1 VSPRRITDVAT
12 EIGVVALSLVVT
24 FGLARIF
31 VDLRWR
37 ADLVTLVVASHVVAL
52 VVRRAGFG
60 MGISASV
67 SAAGMLVVGNVVL
80 FPETSGSII
89 PTNET
94 LAALRSDL
102 ETAWTAF
109 ELQQAPVEPL
119 RGFVATAGL
128 ALWWAAVLADRAAF
142 RLRSMPQTIA
152 PATTIFVFTVLLGDG
167 SHPVAHAAF
176 LAAAVGAVILTLR
189 LSRQARDDVWVA
201 SGAAAGLS
209 STMRSG
215 ATAAGLALL
224 AGVMVGPALP
234 DAGEQLL
241 DPSEWDN
248 GPETRR
254 VTSPLVEISA
264 SLLSQTER
272 EMFSVRVSD
281 PIDRHYWRQMA
292 LTEFN
297 GREWRRSSR
306 FDDANGRVP
315 SNIASTVNRTV
326 VRQEITTTA
335 LGGIYLPAAY
345 EISNV
350 LASGEVELE
359 YEVETGALVVK
370 RESEERARAGFTY
383 VIESQVPN
391 YDPAALPATATD
403 GLRADFVA
411 EHTQLPEE
419 CLDGQTTI
427 NGCWNPDI
435 TRAAEA
441 ITEGAST
448 DYERV
453 VALQSFFVDPNNFS
467 YNVNVALNHD
477 IDSTERFLFDVREGY
492 CEQFAST
499 FAAMARS
506 IGIPTRVAVGFTWG
520 EWDPDRS
527 AYLVRGEHAHAWPEV
542 FFADAGWVVLDP
554 TPGRAPAHNQSF
566 ARLAAAQLGENDA
579 GNRDLGDGPTPTTL
593 PAPTPTGGP
602 NAAPGAPDRPE
613 PEPDDLLAEPT
624 SAGTTADDHGGGR
637 DWSPLLRLGA
647 AIGGVVAIVG
657 AVPFIRVVA
666 RRRRGMRV
674 ANDPVGRS
682 ELAWDDATDALRLV
696 GIVASPAET
705 PMEFASR
712 AMQHHRAV
720 GPVDEL
726 AAAVT
731 TLRYA
736 KLSDPNSVSHE
747 AERAATTVADRC
759 RAQVPGR
766 KRWSDAID
774 PRTITVS
781 RK

>member
-1 VSPRRITDVAT
+1 MSPRRITDVAT
-12 EIGVVALSLVVT
+12 EIAVAALSLVVT
-24 FGLARIF
+24 FGLARLF

-37 ADLVTLVVASHVVAL
+37 ADLVTLVVASHVLAL

-60 MGISASV
+60 MGISAVV

-80 FPETSGSII
+80 FPETSGSIV
-89 PTNET
+89 PTGET
-94 LAALRSDL
+94 LDLLRSDL
-102 ETAWTAF
+102 EAAWNAF

-128 ALWWAAVLADRAAF
+128 ALWWVAVLADWAAF
-142 RLRSMPQTIA
+142 RLQSMPKTVI

-167 SHPVAHAAF
+167 SHPVVHAALF
-176 LAAAVGAVILTLR
+176 AAAVGAVILSLR
-189 LSRQARDDVWVA
+189 LSRQARDNVWVA

-209 STMRSG
+209 STMR
-215 ATAAGLALL
+215 
-224 AGVMVGPALP
+224 AGVVGAGVALVIGVVAGPALP

-254 VTSPLVEISA
+254 VTSPLVEINA
-264 SLLSQTER
+264 SLLDQSER
-272 EMFSVRVSD
+272 EMFSVGVND
-281 PIDRHYWRQMA
+281 PMDRHYWRQMA

-297 GREWRRSSR
+297 GREWRRSSS
-306 FDDANGRVP
+306 FNDANGRVP
-315 SNIASTVNRTV
+315 SNIASTVNRTT

-350 LASGEVELE
+350 LTSGNVELE

-370 RESEERARAGFTY
+370 RESEGRALAGFTY
-383 VIESQVPN
+383 VVESQLPT
-391 YDPAALPATATD
+391 YDPAALPTTATD
-403 GLRADFVA
+403 GLNTDFIA
-411 EHTQLPEE
+411 EHTELPEE

-435 TRAAEA
+435 TRAAEV
-441 ITEGAST
+441 ITERAST

-453 VALQSFFVDPNNFS
+453 VALQNFFVDPNNFS
-467 YNVNVALNHD
+467 YNINVALDHD
-477 IDSTERFLFDVREGY
+477 IDSIERFLFDVREGY

-520 EWDPDRS
+520 EWDAARS
-527 AYLVRGEHAHAWPEV
+527 SYVVRGEHAHAWPEV
-542 FFADAGWVVLDP
+542 FFADVGWVVLDP

-566 ARLAAAQLGENDA
+566 ARLTPAQLGENDA
-579 GNRDLGDGPTPTTL
+579 GNRELGDGPVPTAL
-593 PAPTPTGGP
+593 PAPTPTGGT
-602 NAAPGAPDRPE
+602 NAAPGAPDQPE
-613 PEPDDLLAEPT
+613 PDPDDLLLEPV
-624 SAGTTADDHGGGR
+624 SAGTTSGDQDDGR
-637 DWSPLLRLGA
+637 NWSLLLRLVA
-647 AIGGVVAIVG
+647 AVSGVAAIVG
-657 AVPFIRVVA
+657 AVPLLRIVA
-666 RRRRGMRV
+666 RWRRGMRV
-674 ANDPVGRS
+674 AGDPVGRS
-682 ELAWDDATDALRLV
+682 ELAWDDATDALRLI
-696 GIVASPAET
+696 GIVPSPAET

-731 TLRYA
+731 TMRYA

-747 AERAATTVADRC
+747 AERAATAVAERC
-759 RAQVPGR
+759 RAQVPNS
-766 KRWSDAID
+766 KRWSDGID
-774 PRTITVS
+774 PRTITMN
-781 RK
+781 